1 MFCLCAAHSCAPR
14 HSRIP
19 WQASITEQYTVPATG
34 GDSSPATT
42 ATIALSSNPKAG
54 AHPTRPHHGPALEP
68 ERQRDQ
74 VGVGDAPADR
84 GCLGRRPPRS
94 RVVTGHNLP
103 EGAPG
108 GPPEVAALGM
118 ELVGALQ
125 GRQAVLHTA
134 EEIRGGRQQLQVR

>member
-1 MFCLCAAHSCAPR
+1 MTDDRRAGDR
-14 HSRIP
+14 SRSRERP
-19 WQASITEQYTVPATG
+19 TKL
-34 GDSSPATT
+34 
-42 ATIALSSNPKAG
+42 AL
-54 AHPTRPHHGPALEP
+54 L
-68 ERQRDQ
+68 
-74 VGVGDAPADR
+74 VGDAPADR

-118 ELVGALQ
+118 ELLGALE